1 MNAELMATDEF
12 EVMSLEADEDE
23 HSIEMHLPYVARVMQ
38 TCGSDDFSV
47 VPVLVGSLS
56 PEKEAKYGRIFAKY
70 LSDPQNLFIISS
82 DFCHWGSRFRYTEYD
97 DQKGTNS
104 RVHQDFGLR
113 GTMAAL
119 LNILLCVLNQR
130 LNDDYSL

>member
-1 MNAELMATDEF
+1 MASGEF

-38 TCGSDDFSV
+38 GQRDFTV

-70 LSDPQNLFIISS
+70 LNDPSCLFVVSS
-82 DFCHWGSRFRYTEYD
+82 DFCHWGQRFRYTYYD
-97 DQKGTNS
+97 DKKGEIHESIKALDYVVSDVSNQDCALFVIGLEDTVKVNNS
-104 RVHQDFGLR
+104 I
-113 GTMAAL
+113 
-119 LNILLCVLNQR
+119 NIQ
-130 LNDDYSL
+130 